1 MNRDPR
7 RPGDSPTTRPIK
19 RPANRPIPRAASRR
33 PALKHPALK
42 IDREEVSL
50 SASAR
55 ALAGARELW
64 SALRLRAAKLL
75 GPDLTSTTPMIRPSE
90 VGVDRVLVGAVLVL
104 VAFGMVMVFSSGAV
118 FAAKKY
124 GDAAYFLKRE
134 IIYALLGLGAMS
146 LAVRIDYGV
155 YRRYAYPLLF
165 LSIMLL
171 AAVLKIGS
179 RAGGAIRWFRLGPL
193 SFQPGELAKLAL
205 CVYLASLLAR
215 KAEKVRVFSV
225 GFLPPLLVTGLMMGL
240 LLKQPDL
247 GTAVIFGCVAL
258 GLLFIA
264 GTRSSYLILAV
275 LVAAPAGWKFIVST
289 PFRMRRMLAFLDPWA
304 FRRDVG
310 YQITESLISVGS
322 GGVTGL
328 GLGDGRQKLFFLPEA
343 HTDFILSIVGEE
355 LGLIG
360 VLCVIAAFALLVWR
374 GLRAAV
380 RARDVFGAYLAFGI
394 TAMFGLQALVNI
406 GVVLGSLPTKGLP
419 LPFISYG
426 GTSLVMSLF
435 MAGVLANI
443 SARNP
448 EPQDWQPGAHRA
460 GKGANRRLDAGP
472 RLIVEVG
479 PRPPRVPPAPSA
491 AEAPPEL

>member
-1 MNRDPR
+1 M
-7 RPGDSPTTRPIK
+7 PGP
-19 RPANRPIPRAASRR
+19 
-33 PALKHPALK
+33 
-42 IDREEVSL
+42 EVSGIRL
-50 SASAR
+50 GWDSI
-55 ALAGARELW
+55 AGFFRRIDIGKGRPTGTHVML
-64 SALRLRAAKLL
+64 
-75 GPDLTSTTPMIRPSE
+75 RPSE
-90 VGVDRVLVGAVLVL
+90 IGVDRVLCAAVLL
-104 VAFGMVMVFSSGAV
+104 LLAFGIVMVFSSGAV

-124 GDAAYFLKRE
+124 GDSTYFLKRE
-134 IIYALLGLGAMS
+134 IIYAILGLGAMS
-146 LAVRIDYGV
+146 FSLRTDYSV
-155 YRRYAYPLLF
+155 YRRLAYPLLG
-165 LSIMLL
+165 LSLALL
-171 AAVLKIGS
+171 IGVLLIGS

-193 SFQPGELAKLAL
+193 SFQPGELAKFALA
-205 CVYLASLLAR
+205 VYLATLLAR
-215 KAEKVRVFSV
+215 QAEKVKSFSV
-225 GFLPPLLVTGLMMGL
+225 GFLPPLLITGFMMLL

-247 GTAVIFGCVAL
+247 GTAAIFGAVAL

-264 GTRSSYLILAV
+264 GTRTSFLILAV

-355 LGLIG
+355 LGLLGILFVVGGFG
-360 VLCVIAAFALLVWR
+360 VLVWR
-374 GLRAAV
+374 GLRAAF
-380 RARDVFGAYLAFGI
+380 RARDVFGCYLAFGI

-426 GTSLVMSLF
+426 GSSLVVSLF
-435 MAGVLANI
+435 MAGVLGNI
-443 SARNP
+443 SARSP
-448 EPQDWQPGAHRA
+448 EPRGGLFDGMRNRA
-460 GKGANRRLDAGP
+460 AKAGNRRLDGAP

-479 PRPPRVPPAPSA
+479 DGPRKRREPAFVTETVQEPPAPS
-491 AEAPPEL
+491 PEPGNV

>member
-1 MNRDPR
+1 VRTPARAPR
-7 RPGDSPTTRPIK
+7 RSTREDDAAREARPKRVSPR
-19 RPANRPIPRAASRR
+19 RHGVPAPEREPRRW
-33 PALKHPALK
+33 PALEA
-42 IDREEVSL
+42 
-50 SASAR
+50 AR
-55 ALAGARELW
+55 ARFAK
-64 SALRLRAAKLL
+64 LRAAVLRPL
-75 GPDLTSTTPMIRPSE
+75 DGSPHIRPSE
-90 VGVDRVLVGAVLVL
+90 VGVDRVLVGAVLAL
-104 VAFGMVMVFSSGAV
+104 CAFGVVMVFSSGAV

-124 GDAAYFLKRE
+124 GDSTYFLKRE
-134 IIYALLGLGAMS
+134 LIYAALGLGAMS
-146 LAVRIDYGV
+146 LASRIDYAT
-155 YRRYAYPLLF
+155 YRKYAYPLLF
-165 LSIMLL
+165 VSILCL

-193 SFQPGELAKLAL
+193 SFQPGEMAKFAL
-205 CVYLASLLAR
+205 CVYLAALLAR
-215 KAEKVRVFSV
+215 QAEKVKVFSV
-225 GFLPPLLVTGLMMGL
+225 GFLPPLVVTGLMMGL

-247 GTAVIFGCVAL
+247 GTAVIFGVVAL
-258 GLLFIA
+258 GLLCVA
-264 GTRSSYLILAV
+264 GTRASYLVLAV

-289 PFRMRRMLAFLDPWA
+289 PFRMKRMLAFLDPWA

-355 LGLIG
+355 LGLLGILG
-360 VLCVIAAFALLVWR
+360 VVAAFTVLVWR
-374 GLRAAV
+374 GLRAAF
-380 RARDVFGAYLAFGI
+380 RARDVFGCYLAFGI

-426 GTSLVMSLF
+426 GTSLVVSLF

-448 EPQDWQPGAHRA
+448 EPGEGLEGLLAEVRGRA
-460 GKGANRRLDAGP
+460 RKARNRRQSDGP

-479 PRPPRVPPAPSA
+479 PAPRQPPPASTPPATTSEP
-491 AEAPPEL
+491 EA

>member
-1 MNRDPR
+1 VKPIVR
-7 RPGDSPTTRPIK
+7 RTVVRRVASPGAAALKARAVAEQAPAPNPIK
-19 RPANRPIPRAASRR
+19 
-33 PALKHPALK
+33 
-42 IDREEVSL
+42 
-50 SASAR
+50 
-55 ALAGARELW
+55 AGAMEVWASFTAWLAKMRGDG
-64 SALRLRAAKLL
+64 AAAR
-75 GPDLTSTTPMIRPSE
+75 PIRPSE
-90 VGVDRVLVGAVLVL
+90 VGVDRVLVGAVLAL
-104 VAFGMVMVFSSGAV
+104 AAFGVVMVYSAGAV

-124 GDAAYFLKRE
+124 GDATYFLKRE
-134 IIYALLGLGAMS
+134 LIYAILGLGALS
-146 LAVRIDYGV
+146 LATRVDYSV
-155 YRRYAYPLLF
+155 YRRLAYPLLF
-165 LSIMLL
+165 VSLGLL

-179 RAGGAIRWFRLGPL
+179 RAGGAIRWFRAGPL
-193 SFQPGELAKLAL
+193 SFQPSELAKFAI
-205 CVYLASLLAR
+205 CVYLAYLLAR

-225 GFLPPLLVTGLMMGL
+225 GFLPPLLITGLMMVL

-247 GTAVIFGCVAL
+247 GTAAIFGAVAL
-258 GLLFIA
+258 GLLFVA
-264 GTRSSYLILAV
+264 GTRTSYLILAV
-275 LVAAPAGWKFIVST
+275 LVAAPAGWQFIVST

-355 LGLIG
+355 LGLMG
-360 VLCVIAAFALLVWR
+360 VLFVIGAFGVLVWR
-374 GLRAAV
+374 GYRTAF

-394 TAMFGLQALVNI
+394 TTMFGLQALVNI

-435 MAGVLANI
+435 AAGVLANI

-448 EPQDWQPGAHRA
+448 EPGDWVFPGMRRRA
-460 GKGANRRLDAGP
+460 LKGANKRTDAGP
-472 RLIVEVG
+472 RIVVEVTTK
-479 PRPPRVPPAPSA
+479 PRP
-491 AEAPPEL
+491 EAPPPIISANE